1 MDLPNVQVFG
11 AVDSGQ
17 VDLPAELASG
27 QVDLPADGAPAE
39 VARPVSIKRNTIC
52 YVFEVYYVVY
62 KRLHPRKIGFLFSFH
77 RKLYMNFSLYRLFL
91 NIL

>member
-1 MDLPNVQVFG
+1 MDLPNVQVYG
-11 AVDSGQ
+11 AELASGQ

-62 KRLHPRKIGFLFSFH
+62 KRLHPRKKASSF
-77 RKLYMNFSLYRLFL
+77 FP
-91 NIL
+91 